1 MKLYYRSEHLSCSH
15 YSTSRT
21 SIFKLL
27 YCEKGGIITRK
38 YLDETFIVFIL
49 KGLLSI
55 NYDSENPLEVGEG
68 NAFLLVHESFALRLQ
83 QHPIVPVSTFT
94 N

>member
-27 YCEKGGIITRK
+27 YCEKGKGA
-38 YLDETFIVFIL
+38 IVYKL
-49 KGLLSI
+49 
-55 NYDSENPLEVGEG
+55 
-68 NAFLLVHESFALRLQ
+68 
-83 QHPIVPVSTFT
+83 
-94 N
+94 